1 MTTTA
6 PPVAAPTAAVSV
18 RQWLPGLAAL
28 GLIWGSS
35 FLFIKVGVSALPP
48 AYVALGR
55 VLSGAVVL
63 VAFLAIIRDRLPREL
78 NLWAHNAVVAVLGIA
93 VPFSLFAYAETQI
106 SSVLAGIWNAVTP
119 LIVLP
124 MAVAVFRTE
133 KLTTRRVLGLTLG
146 LVGALIILGIW
157 RGVGGASLSGQLL
170 CLAAAACYGVAI
182 PYTKRF
188 IAPRPESGAVMSA
201 CQLLVATGV
210 LLIAAPLLSRG
221 LPDPTA
227 WSWPVI
233 GFGGRARCGRHRSGL
248 RDQHAQHPAGRG
260 DYGFDGDVR
269 GAGLRHPAGGAGAAG
284 KSRVVPA
291 GRRARRA
298 PGRGGLARSVVPSPG
313 AEANGGA
320 PTSAV
325 LRRIGGRTNVKETEL
340 WQRLEAQ
347 LGRGYAQVWAA
358 EHHVADL
365 NGQTVRDALHDGTAA
380 KQIWRAVWRELEL
393 PDRER

>member
-6 PPVAAPTAAVSV
+6 PPVAAPAAAVSV

-63 VAFLAIIRDRLPREL
+63 VAFLAITRDRLPREL

-146 LVGALIILGIW
+146 LTGAVIILGIW

-201 CQLLVATGV
+201 CQLLVATAV

-221 LPDPTA
+221 VPDPTA

-233 GFGGRARCGRHRSGL
+233 ASVVALGAVGTGL
-248 RDQHAQHPAGRG
+248 AFVINMRNIRLVGATTASMVTYVVPVFATLLGVLVLRERLEWFQPAGALVVLLG
-260 DYGFDGDVR
+260 V
-269 GAGLRHPAGGAGAAG
+269 AVSQGLL
-284 KSRVVPA
+284 SR
-291 GRRARRA
+291 RRA
-298 PGRGGLARSVVPSPG
+298 PEPT
-313 AEANGGA
+313 AERPLPLCSGESGD
-320 PTSAV
+320 
-325 LRRIGGRTNVKETEL
+325 GRT
-340 WQRLEAQ
+340 
-347 LGRGYAQVWAA
+347 
-358 EHHVADL
+358 
-365 NGQTVRDALHDGTAA
+365 
-380 KQIWRAVWRELEL
+380 
-393 PDRER
+393 